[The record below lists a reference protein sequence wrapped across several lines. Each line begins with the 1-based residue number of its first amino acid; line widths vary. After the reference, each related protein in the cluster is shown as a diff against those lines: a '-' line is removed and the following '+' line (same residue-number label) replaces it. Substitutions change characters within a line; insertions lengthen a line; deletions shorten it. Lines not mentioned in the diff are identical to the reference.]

1 MSIFAK
7 LQVEHDE
14 SDALHKSYCLIS
26 YAHFVMNNNVNL
38 RPNVTAAHT
47 QPFFL
52 KQGEIKFQTC

>member
-26 YAHFVMNNNVNL
+26 YAHFVMNNNVN
-38 RPNVTAAHT
+38 
-47 QPFFL
+47 
-52 KQGEIKFQTC
+52 